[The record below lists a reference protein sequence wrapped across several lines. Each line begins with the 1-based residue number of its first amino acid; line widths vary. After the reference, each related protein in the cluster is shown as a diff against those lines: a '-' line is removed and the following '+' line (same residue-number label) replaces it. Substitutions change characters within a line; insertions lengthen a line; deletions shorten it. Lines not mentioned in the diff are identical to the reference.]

1 MDSFDLRLQA
11 WYLDDGT
18 IVGDTLIIGKV
29 LKLITKDGPCCGLH
43 LNVDKTE
50 IFWPKEYPRSKLEG
64 VFPPNISRPL
74 QGVKLLGGPVSVAP
88 DFSSS
93 LVMKKVSKTIGLL
106 DAVAKINDLQCYVL
120 TYAFIASRLQCVV
133 LRIKLLRHVGIVA
146 PGSTFDDALC
156 MFNNSIEID
165 FLCNPSEI
173 AAPKLMKKMA
183 VIYFTQVTKD
193 VESSFSLSPRQMALW
208 QSQWEDNAS
217 DWLHVVLIYG
227 LGQTMNDICF
237 RSEISTG
244 KEVDIRLGGGSFPL
258 TRTGMVDFVPGR
270 AVTEAAQRKRIKYEA
285 KCADIGYGCLSFSFS
300 SFGELKKDVV
310 TLLKRIRKFSMAQ
323 DIGARA
329 AVHIL
334 NRISFSIAKEAD
346 IYFTW
351 VPKNAKSTFSLTP
364 RQMDLWTS
372 QREDHASDWL
382 RTVPISGLFKGFCW
396 SYRDHVVSCAGII
409 GIKLRHNVVRYT
421 LVDICYRSGIS
432 AGKEVDIGLGSGHD
446 KPLRPADILLYSW
459 DEGLDVFVDLTGSSP
474 LTQTGVLD
482 FVSGWVVIDVAQR
495 TRTGRRPP
503 PPATT
508 PPPPE
513 NFSGG
518 IFPAKPKRLPSLRS
532 IQSPRSLSIKR
543 HPPPCHLQPP
553 PLPTLPHH
561 TTRCHRHPLQH
572 SPRHHHTANTIMI
585 TPAAVSQHHC
595 HHRTSPPPSTS
606 PPLSPSFSCHSAAIL
621 YTTTTADA
629 TPPPSSPFFFLRVWI
644 Y

>member
-1 MDSFDLRLQA
+1 MVVPRGAAGQSSWPSFVFLSATSLICKIMDSFDLRLQA

-29 LKLITKDGPCCGLH
+29 LELITKDGPCCGLH

-64 VFPPNISRPL
+64 FLNYTLLCAHAPRVFESTQISFDMDLRSALEHIVTASGLGFGDWKWRLATLPSVFGGL
-74 QGVKLLGGPVSVAP
+74 GVYSAG
-88 DFSSS
+88 
-93 LVMKKVSKTIGLL
+93 
-106 DAVAKINDLQCYVL
+106 YVL
-120 TYAFIASRLQCVV
+120 TYAFIASRLQCVA
-133 LRIKLLRHVGIVA
+133 LRIKLLRLVGIVA

-193 VESSFSLSPRQMALW
+193 VESSFSLSLRQMALW

-334 NRISFSIAKEAD
+334 NRISFSIAKE
-346 IYFTW
+346 
-351 VPKNAKSTFSLTP
+351 VLP
-364 RQMDLWTS
+364 R
-372 QREDHASDWL
+372 
-382 RTVPISGLFKGFCW
+382 
-396 SYRDHVVSCAGII
+396 
-409 GIKLRHNVVRYT
+409 
-421 LVDICYRSGIS
+421 
-432 AGKEVDIGLGSGHD
+432 
-446 KPLRPADILLYSW
+446 
-459 DEGLDVFVDLTGSSP
+459 
-474 LTQTGVLD
+474 
-482 FVSGWVVIDVAQR
+482 
-495 TRTGRRPP
+495 
-503 PPATT
+503 
-508 PPPPE
+508 
-513 NFSGG
+513 
-518 IFPAKPKRLPSLRS
+518 
-532 IQSPRSLSIKR
+532 
-543 HPPPCHLQPP
+543 
-553 PLPTLPHH
+553 
-561 TTRCHRHPLQH
+561 
-572 SPRHHHTANTIMI
+572 
-585 TPAAVSQHHC
+585 
-595 HHRTSPPPSTS
+595 
-606 PPLSPSFSCHSAAIL
+606 
-621 YTTTTADA
+621 
-629 TPPPSSPFFFLRVWI
+629 
-644 Y
+644 